1 MNKRTAYILFLALP
15 LSALLFLLYCL
26 ETYTV
31 HHDTEFFVCV
41 YSIIAL
47 AACTF
52 LWLLTKSTVPHST
65 THWLLST
72 AVLVFVFYAASKI
85 PLCPVCDKT
94 TAEDLGFLIRWIPL
108 DTPH

>member
-1 MNKRTAYILFLALP
+1 MKNRTAYIIFFALT

-26 ETYTV
+26 ETYTA
-31 HHDTEFFVCV
+31 HHDTYFFVCV
-41 YSIIAL
+41 YSILAL
-47 AACTF
+47 AASTF
-52 LWLLTKSTVPHST
+52 LWLLTKNTVPHST
-65 THWLLST
+65 IIWLLST

-85 PLCPVCDKT
+85 PLCTVCDKT